1 MGLKTIP
8 FREIEDRAE
17 NMYEAV
23 AAMSGQA
30 RFELQ
35 ERIVSQAIIDHQ
47 EDEELDVFDEVE
59 EPTPE
64 SYEEKEKVTTVAIEK
79 FLNGDVNWRK
89 PKLE

>member
-35 ERIVSQAIIDHQ
+35 ERIVDRAIMDHQ

-59 EPTPE
+59 ETSPE
-64 SYEEKEKVTTVAIEK
+64 TYEEKEKVTTIAIEK
-79 FLNGDVNWRK
+79 FLNGEVNWRK
-89 PKLE
+89 PDLE

>member
-35 ERIVSQAIIDHQ
+35 ERIVSQAIMDHQ

-79 FLNGDVNWRK
+79 FLNGEVNWRK

>member
-35 ERIVSQAIIDHQ
+35 ERIVNRAIMDHQ

-59 EPTPE
+59 ETSPE
-64 SYEEKEKVTTVAIEK
+64 TYEEKEKVTTIAIEK
-79 FLNGDVNWRK
+79 FLNGEVNWRK
-89 PKLE
+89 PDLE